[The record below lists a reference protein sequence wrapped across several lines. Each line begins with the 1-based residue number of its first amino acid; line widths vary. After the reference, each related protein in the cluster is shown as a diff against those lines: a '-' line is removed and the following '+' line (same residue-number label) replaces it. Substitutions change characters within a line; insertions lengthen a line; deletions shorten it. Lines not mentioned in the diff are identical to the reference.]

1 MAVLARL
8 EALVAQLERGK
19 TLPDYPNPQVA
30 ATAILEAVYEADW
43 RTPGK
48 RPVAQRLVARLERLR
63 GAAGGL
69 NGKAPGDAR
78 PRRARPAPPG
88 RRAGIHP
95 GWLARVGGPC
105 GGPPARAATPSPSSG
120 TASHP
125 PTGAASRRSASSGRA
140 RPAPAQRLKPHAGRA
155 SGFMRPAVPMPP
167 V

>member
-1 MAVLARL
+1 MAARLTEGRHASCYTLLQSHLIRRPVAVIKERVMAVLARL

-30 ATAILEAVYEADW
+30 ATAILEAVYAADW

-78 PRRARPAPPG
+78 PRRARP
-88 RRAGIHP
+88 
-95 GWLARVGGPC
+95 
-105 GGPPARAATPSPSSG
+105 GPPP
-120 TASHP
+120 
-125 PTGAASRRSASSGRA
+125 
-140 RPAPAQRLKPHAGRA
+140 
-155 SGFMRPAVPMPP
+155 
-167 V
+167 